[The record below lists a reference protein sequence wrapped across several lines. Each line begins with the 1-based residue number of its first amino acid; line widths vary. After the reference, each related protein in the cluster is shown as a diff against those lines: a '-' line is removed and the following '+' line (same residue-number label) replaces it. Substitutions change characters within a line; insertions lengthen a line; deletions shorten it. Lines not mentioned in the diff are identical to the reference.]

1 MSYRADRSAIEHQLS
16 TLRAELERLQSTPP
30 DSIEFDARRIALEC
44 EMARVEA
51 RLRGERAT
59 LPLLARLK
67 VVGPCDQ
74 RWEQMQGTDS
84 VRRCAACDQ
93 NVYNLEAMSRAE
105 IEDMLIFTDGK
116 PCTRL
121 RRRADGTIVTRECI
135 RADND
140 RRLRRMHTVTQLATG
155 MLAAIVAGSVA
166 WMLYESRPRPRP
178 HIEHASTGV
187 SAL

>member
-16 TLRAELERLQSTPP
+16 TLRAEFERLQVTPP
-30 DSIEFDARRIALEC
+30 DSIEFEARRIALEC

-84 VRRCAACDQ
+84 VGRCAACDQ

-105 IEDMLIFTDGK
+105 IEGMLIFTDGK

-121 RRRADGTIVTRECI
+121 RSRADGTIITRDCV

-140 RRLRRMHTVTQLATG
+140 RRLRRLHTVTQLTTG
-155 MLAAIVAGSVA
+155 MLAAIVAGSVV
-166 WMLYESRPRPRP
+166 WMLYEARPRPRQQV
-178 HIEHASTGV
+178 EYTSTGV